1 MTIRDFPNRPFVIL
15 AAVAAGS
22 IVAAGVLASLA
33 FGTDAAT
40 KTVTVNPCG
49 DRIFGH
55 IKSLE
60 RSGDHY
66 LLRFDPASFTSGV
79 TANTAAAEDGA
90 VEPGQPVPNDNYVV
104 DESDRLLT
112 YLVPE
117 TANVT
122 ILTTGGTQPL
132 YQTQSSVARC
142 SSRSTQV
149 SGSASTSTASAP
161 STSSTDRE
169 KTSAL
174 YDVRRRAILVRGRRT
189 TSEGGTHAA
198 PDLRTRLRR
207 RRRLAGCL
215 AARRARTVACRRR
228 ASRANRVHVPSPGST
243 VAPRKLPPRTD

>member
-1 MTIRDFPNRPFVIL
+1 MTIRDFSNRPFVIL

-22 IVAAGVLASLA
+22 IIAAGVLASLA

-132 YQTQSSVARC
+132 YQTQSSVSELDRIVNGGDH
-142 SSRSTQV
+142 RPLFEPLD
-149 SGSASTSTASAP
+149 SG
-161 STSSTDRE
+161 
-169 KTSAL
+169 
-174 YDVRRRAILVRGRRT
+174 VWI
-189 TSEGGTHAA
+189 
-198 PDLRTRLRR
+198 
-207 RRRLAGCL
+207 
-215 AARRARTVACRRR
+215 
-228 ASRANRVHVPSPGST
+228 RVHVDT
-243 VAPRKLPPRTD
+243 VCSLDQQYRP